1 MIVKK
6 NFLRKNLTVKSF
18 GLVLFSFSCLICLL
32 KVLTKGNVFVI
43 TSVCSIIGIV
53 GLIMGDRSLQKV
65 DDENTNLE

>member
-1 MIVKK
+1 
-6 NFLRKNLTVKSF
+6 
-18 GLVLFSFSCLICLL
+18 LL